1 MLLKLSHALNFIK
14 VNHEAFI
21 IRVELLNALSAKH
34 SKVVATVKVLDT
46 LTVVV
51 AQLLFESLFILV
63 IEFEVGLS
71 QNGVFFYNFV
81 EDVNVQRETLCTFE
95 LLNELAADWTS
106 HSVLV
111 VELLDAVGAKSMT
124 TMH

>member
-1 MLLKLSHALNFIK
+1 M
-14 VNHEAFI
+14 
-21 IRVELLNALSAKH
+21 ELLNALSAKH
-34 SKVVATVKVLDT
+34 SQVVATVKVLDT